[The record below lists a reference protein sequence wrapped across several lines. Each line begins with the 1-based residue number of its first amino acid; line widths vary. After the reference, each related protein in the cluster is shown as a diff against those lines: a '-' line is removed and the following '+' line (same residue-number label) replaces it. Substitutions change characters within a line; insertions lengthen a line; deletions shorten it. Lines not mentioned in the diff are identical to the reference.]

1 MSYGMSLGA
10 GATLSGEVPDRMPLG
25 VALLDDLV
33 GGATALD
40 EACEVSGR
48 MPPHGRW
55 MLVALIVYPKV
66 SHWMKQ
72 VVDLIDSPWVQYC
85 WTMVLEQS

>member
-1 MSYGMSLGA
+1 MSLGA
-10 GATLSGEVPDRMPLG
+10 GATLSGEAPDRMPLG

-48 MPPHGRW
+48 MPPHGDTRTLDADGPDR
-55 MLVALIVYPKV
+55 MPQGVPLDEA
-66 SHWMKQ
+66 SG
-72 VVDLIDSPWVQYC
+72 
-85 WTMVLEQS
+85 